1 MAEQHKAQAELAQAY
16 KEIFLYSPQG
26 KAILLDLIKVS
37 GILTMSGQRDS
48 SDLQHMHG
56 SQDMV
61 RRILSIL
68 AIDENKLVSLSIGE
82 EINGE

>member
-1 MAEQHKAQAELAQAY
+1 MAQAY

-37 GILTMSGQRDS
+37 GILTITGQRDS
-48 SDLQHMHG
+48 AELQHMHG

-68 AIDENKLVSLSIGE
+68 AIDEDKLLKLAIGE
-82 EINGE
+82 ETNAE

>member
-1 MAEQHKAQAELAQAY
+1 LAEQHKAQAELAQAY

-37 GILTMSGQRDS
+37 GILTISGQRDS
-48 SDLQHMHG
+48 ADLQHMHG

-68 AIDENKLVSLSIGE
+68 AIDEDKLVSLSIGE

>member
-16 KEIFLYSPQG
+16 KENFLYSPQG

-37 GILTMSGQRDS
+37 GILTISGQRDS
-48 SDLQHMHG
+48 ADLQHMHG

-68 AIDENKLVSLSIGE
+68 AIDEDKLVSLSIGE

>member
-1 MAEQHKAQAELAQAY
+1 MPEQHKAQAEMAQAY
-16 KEIFLYSPQG
+16 KEIFLYTPQG

-37 GILTMSGQRDS
+37 GILTISGQRES
-48 SDLQHMHG
+48 SELQHMHG

-68 AIDENKLVSLSIGE
+68 AIDEDKLLSLTIGE
-82 EINGE
+82 DINAE

>member
-1 MAEQHKAQAELAQAY
+1 MPEQHKAQAEMAQAY
-16 KEIFLYSPQG
+16 KEIFLYTPQG

-37 GILTMSGQRDS
+37 GILTISGQRES
-48 SDLQHMHG
+48 SELQHLHG

-68 AIDENKLVSLSIGE
+68 AIDEDKLVSLTIGE
-82 EINGE
+82 DINAE

>member
-37 GILTMSGQRDS
+37 GILTISGQRDS
-48 SDLQHMHG
+48 ADLQHMHG

-68 AIDENKLVSLSIGE
+68 AIDEDKLVSLSIGE
-82 EINGE
+82 EINVE